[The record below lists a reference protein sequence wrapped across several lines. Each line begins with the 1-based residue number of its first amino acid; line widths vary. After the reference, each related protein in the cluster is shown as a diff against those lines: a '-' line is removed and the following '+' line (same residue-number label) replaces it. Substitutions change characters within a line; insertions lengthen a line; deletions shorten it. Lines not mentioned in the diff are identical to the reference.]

1 MEPGT
6 LFLLVG
12 GILAISM
19 AVAIGAARVG
29 VPTLVAFL
37 ALGMLLGSDGP
48 GGIDFDDAELA
59 RTVGIAGLAAI
70 LYEGGLSTSWRR
82 LRRVAVPAGL
92 LATVGVVATAV
103 LAGVAAQA
111 LFDLSWLESVLLG
124 AVVASTDAAAVF
136 ATLRFTHI
144 RRRIARTLEAE
155 TGLNDPVAIALTIG
169 LITWIEDPSTGFPD
183 LVFTIFRQLALGLV
197 VGVVLGA
204 AAMWVFSRLPHSI
217 GAFAPVASVATA
229 AVTFGLADVIH
240 GSGFLAVYLVGLAVG
255 STPSRYRSQL
265 VAFHEGLAFL
275 AQVAMFI
282 VLGLLV
288 FPSDLP
294 PVALPGVALAVLL
307 VVVIRPAAVWISTAF
322 SNFTHR
328 ERALLGWAGLRGAV
342 PIVLATFVL
351 SSEVGEA
358 ETIFN
363 AVFFVVVVST
373 LVQGTT
379 LEWVAERLDLVDPR
393 PAMVVAPLE
402 VDALGS
408 LELVEFDVAGDHA
421 IAGAV
426 VRELGLPRTALI
438 AVIARGHETIPPRGS
453 TVIESGDRL
462 FVLAPRDNRPEL
474 EDVFARWRRRV

>member
-6 LFLLVG
+6 LLLLVG

-111 LFDLSWLESVLLG
+111 LFDLSWLEAVLLG

-169 LITWIEDPSTGFPD
+169 LIAWIEDPATGFPD
-183 LVFTIFRQLALGLV
+183 LVFGIFRQLALGLV

-204 AAMWVFSRLPHSI
+204 VAMWAFARLPHSI

-229 AVTFGLADVIH
+229 ALTFGLADVIH

-265 VAFHEGLAFL
+265 VAFHEGLACL
-275 AQVAMFI
+275 AQVAMFV

-288 FPSDLP
+288 FPSELGD
-294 PVALPGVALAVLL
+294 VALPGLALAFLL
-307 VVVIRPAAVWISTAF
+307 ILLIRPAAVWIATAF

-351 SSEVGEA
+351 SSQVA
-358 ETIFN
+358 QADTIFN

-379 LEWVAERLDLVDPR
+379 LEWVAERLELVDPR
-393 PAMVVAPLE
+393 PSMVVAPLE

-421 IAGAV
+421 IVGAV

-474 EDVFARWRRRV
+474 EDVFARWRRRI